1 MRSMVNAHTGGEKRS
16 DLRIRRRHRKS
27 VWRSNNRG
35 QGMVELLL
43 VLPLLLLL
51 LAGIFEFGRHYYTR
65 LTLRHAVAEAARF
78 GVTGNQL
85 IDPLTSQPMT
95 RAQSIVQVIQNNARG
110 LNVDVNNIQITPAD
124 GGQPDQVVRIAVSY
138 RYHFLFNPVA
148 RFFDGNYI
156 DFSVMTAM
164 RNEPVF

>member
-1 MRSMVNAHTGGEKRS
+1 MVNAHTGGEKRS

>member
-1 MRSMVNAHTGGEKRS
+1 MVNAHTGGEKPT
-16 DLRIRRRHRKS
+16 DLRSGRRHPKS
-27 VWRSNNRG
+27 FWRRNNRG
-35 QGMVELLL
+35 QGMVELVL

-95 RAQSIVQVIQNNARG
+95 RAQSIVQVIQDRASG
-110 LNVDVNNIQITPAD
+110 LSVDVTNIQITPAD

-148 RFFDGNYI
+148 RFFEADHI

-164 RNEPVF
+164 RNEPAF

>member
-1 MRSMVNAHTGGEKRS
+1 
-16 DLRIRRRHRKS
+16 
-27 VWRSNNRG
+27 
-35 QGMVELLL
+35 
-43 VLPLLLLL
+43 
-51 LAGIFEFGRHYYTR
+51 
-65 LTLRHAVAEAARF
+65 LRHAVAEAARF

>member
-1 MRSMVNAHTGGEKRS
+1 
-16 DLRIRRRHRKS
+16 
-27 VWRSNNRG
+27 
-35 QGMVELLL
+35 MVELVL
-43 VLPLLLLL
+43 VIPMLLLL

-110 LNVDVNNIQITPAD
+110 LNVDVNNIQIIPAD
-124 GGQPDQVVRIAVSY
+124 GGLPDQVVRIAVSY
-138 RYHFLFNPVA
+138 RYHFLFHPVA
-148 RFFDGNYI
+148 RFFSEKYI

-164 RNEPVF
+164 RNEPAF